1 MGEKR
6 KIGIGFIL
14 TVLTMIV
21 TAVSLFLYLQNCKT
35 NYFANMG
42 VNTAVVCCLA
52 CAAVLEALLLALS
65 VKQGEKVYLDL
76 IPVACGVLTAIA
88 AIQFIGS
95 RIAGAASIM
104 TFESNAENM
113 ADLNNAVVAMAWCVA
128 ALVLVMI
135 SSFFKVVKEA
145 ERNEK

>member
-42 VNTAVVCCLA
+42 VDTIPVVCGILTAV
-52 CAAVLEALLLALS
+52 
-65 VKQGEKVYLDL
+65 
-76 IPVACGVLTAIA
+76 A

-113 ADLNNAVVAMAWCVA
+113 ADLNNAIVAMACCVI
-128 ALVLVMI
+128 ALLLVMI

-145 ERNEK
+145 

>member
-6 KIGIGFIL
+6 KMGIGFIL

-21 TAVSLFLYLQNCKT
+21 TAVSLFLYLRNCKT

-42 VNTAVVCCLA
+42 VNTTVAACLVIA
-52 CAAVLEALLLALS
+52 IVLEALMLVLS
-65 VKQGEKVYLDL
+65 MKQGEKAWLDV
-76 IPVACGVLTAIA
+76 IPVACGVLTAVA

-113 ADLNNAVVAMAWCVA
+113 ADLNNAIVAMASCVI
-128 ALVLVMI
+128 ALVLVMV

-145 ERNEK
+145 

>member
-14 TVLTMIV
+14 TALTMIV

-42 VNTAVVCCLA
+42 VNTTVAACLVIA
-52 CAAVLEALLLALS
+52 IILEALMLVLS
-65 VKQGEKVYLDL
+65 MKQGEKAYLDA
-76 IPVACGVLTAIA
+76 IPVVCGVLTAVA

-113 ADLNNAVVAMAWCVA
+113 ADLSNAIVAMACCVV
-128 ALVLVMI
+128 ALLLVMI
-135 SSFFKVVKEA
+135 SSFFKVVKES
-145 ERNEK
+145 

>member
-6 KIGIGFIL
+6 KIGIGFIM

-35 NYFANMG
+35 NYFSNMG
-42 VNTAVVCCLA
+42 VNKAVAGCLV
-52 CAAVLEALLLALS
+52 AAVVLEALMLVLS
-65 VKQGEKVYLDL
+65 MKQGEKAYLDV

-113 ADLNNAVVAMAWCVA
+113 ADLNNAIVAMVCCVI
-128 ALVLVMI
+128 ALLLVMV
-135 SSFFKVVKEA
+135 SSFFKVVKEV
-145 ERNEK
+145 

>member
-21 TAVSLFLYLQNCKT
+21 TSVSLFLYLQNCKT

-42 VNTAVVCCLA
+42 VDTTVAACLVAAV
-52 CAAVLEALLLALS
+52 VLEALMLALS
-65 VKQGEKVYLDL
+65 
-76 IPVACGVLTAIA
+76 LTAVA

-113 ADLNNAVVAMAWCVA
+113 ADLNNAIVAMACCVI
-128 ALVLVMI
+128 ALLLVMI

-145 ERNEK
+145 

>member
-42 VNTAVVCCLA
+42 VDTTVAAV
-52 CAAVLEALLLALS
+52 VLEALMLALS
-65 VKQGEKVYLDL
+65 MKQGEKAYLDA
-76 IPVACGVLTAIA
+76 IPVVCGILTAVA

-113 ADLNNAVVAMAWCVA
+113 ADLNNAIVAMACCVI
-128 ALVLVMI
+128 ALLLVMI

-145 ERNEK
+145 

>member
-42 VNTAVVCCLA
+42 VNTTVAACLGIAVVLEILML
-52 CAAVLEALLLALS
+52 VLS
-65 VKQGEKVYLDL
+65 IKQGEKAYLDV
-76 IPVACGVLTAIA
+76 IPVVCGVLTA

-113 ADLNNAVVAMAWCVA
+113 ADLNNAIAAMACCVI
-128 ALVLVMI
+128 ALLLVMV

-145 ERNEK
+145 

>member
-6 KIGIGFIL
+6 KIGIGFIM

-35 NYFANMG
+35 NYFSNMG
-42 VNTAVVCCLA
+42 VNKAVAGCLVA
-52 CAAVLEALLLALS
+52 AAVLEALMLVLS
-65 VKQGEKVYLDL
+65 MKQGEKAYLDV

-113 ADLNNAVVAMAWCVA
+113 ADLNNAIVAMVCCVI
-128 ALVLVMI
+128 ALLLVMV
-135 SSFFKVVKEA
+135 SSFFKVVKEV
-145 ERNEK
+145 